1 MRVDRRD
8 LLKAGG
14 PILAALGLRG
24 ARAQDAVGLAEPA
37 EQSTMWYA
45 EQARVWEEALAV
57 GNGRLGAMVFGGVK
71 RERLQ
76 LNEDTLWSGGPYT
89 AVNPRARGSL
99 DQVRAL
105 IFAGRYAEAE
115 ALAARDLQSEPMRQM
130 SYQALGDLRI
140 DLDDINETDV
150 TEYRRSLDLDSAV
163 ATTRFVAGGRR
174 FTREVFASHPD
185 QLLVVR
191 VTADTPFDLS
201 VDIDSGLPVRARIE
215 GDVLVLSGH
224 NNADRGVPGAIRFE
238 ARTVLLADTGSVSA
252 DGDGLRATG
261 TTGAT
266 LLLAAATNVR
276 SPTDLSGDPA
286 ALTAQAIA
294 AGRNVPFRQLQQ
306 RHVEAHRALFRRVSI
321 DLGSD
326 GSARRPTDQ
335 RIRRG
340 GGAEDPA
347 LAALYFQFGRYLMIS
362 SSRPGTQPANLQGIW
377 NDRNQPPWGSKY
389 TLNINAE
396 MNYWP
401 VDSANLSECIEPFVR
416 MVEELAISGRA
427 TARDLYGARGWV
439 AHHNTDLWRTTS
451 PVDHARTG
459 IWPCGAAWLACQLWD
474 HWDVHRD
481 DAYLARIYP
490 VLRDAALFHLDT
502 LQRDPGSGYL
512 VTNPSNSPEN
522 AHPHGS
528 TLCAGPAMD
537 SQLLRDLFDR
547 AGDAA
552 RRLGRDAALRRSF
565 ARTREQLAPDRIG
578 AAGQLQEWQQ
588 DWDMAAPDLH
598 HRHVSHL
605 YALYPGQQI
614 DPDATPDLA
623 QAARRSL
630 EIRGDDATGWGLGW
644 RLNLWARLRDGDH
657 AHRILASLL
666 GPERTYPNLF
676 DAHPPFQIDG
686 NFGGTAGIIE
696 MLVQTRGDRLRLLPA
711 LPAAWPTGHLT
722 GVLQRGGC
730 AVDLRWRDGR
740 VIEATLTARAPLERT
755 IVTPHG
761 SAQVRLRRGEVR
773 VLRPEAF
780 TGA

>member
-1 MRVDRRD
+1 MRIDRRD

-14 PILAALGLRG
+14 PALAALGLRPV
-24 ARAQDAVGLAEPA
+24 RAQDAATPAAEPA

-45 EQARVWEEALAV
+45 EPARVWEEALAI

-76 LNEDTLWSGGPYT
+76 LNEDTLWSGGPYN
-89 AVNPRARGSL
+89 ALNPRARGSL
-99 DQVRAL
+99 EEVRAL
-105 IFAGRYAEAE
+105 IFAGRYEEAE

-130 SYQALGDLRI
+130 SYQSLGDLW
-140 DLDDINETDV
+140 LDIADINETDV
-150 TEYRRSLDLDSAV
+150 TEYRRTLDLDSAV

-174 FTREVFASHPD
+174 FVREVFSSHPD
-185 QLLVVR
+185 QVLVVR
-191 VTADTPFDLS
+191 ITGDAPFDLS
-201 VDIDSGLPVRARIE
+201 VGLGSGLPGDARTD
-215 GDVLVLSGH
+215 GDGLLLSGH
-224 NNADRGVPGAIRFE
+224 NNADRGVPGVIRFA
-238 ARTVLLADTGSVSA
+238 ARAVLLADG
-252 DGDGLRATG
+252 G
-261 TTGAT
+261 TTSATDDELHASGAGAVT

-276 SPTDLSGDPA
+276 SPTDLTGDPVA
-286 ALTAQAIA
+286 ITAQTGA
-294 AGRNVPFRQLQQ
+294 AARAVPFARLRQ
-306 RHVEAHRALFRRVSI
+306 RHVEAHQALFRRVSI
-321 DLGSD
+321 ALGSD
-326 GSARRPTDQ
+326 GSSRRPTDQ

-340 GGAEDPA
+340 GGVEDPA
-347 LAALYFQFGRYLMIS
+347 LAALYFQFGRYLMIA
-362 SSRPGTQPANLQGIW
+362 SSRPGTQAANLQGIW

-416 MVEELAISGRA
+416 MVEELAASGRK

-439 AHHNTDLWRTTS
+439 AHHNTDLWRTST

-474 HWDVHRD
+474 HWDWHRD
-481 DAYLARIYP
+481 DEYLARIYP

-502 LQRDPGSGYL
+502 LQRDPRSGFL

-537 SQLLRDLFDR
+537 TQLLRDLFDR

-552 RRLGRDAALRRSF
+552 RRLRQDAGLRRDW
-565 ARTREQLAPDRIG
+565 ARTRDQLAPDRIG
-578 AAGQLQEWQQ
+578 KAGQLQEWQE
-588 DWDMAAPDLH
+588 DWDMEAPDLH

-614 DPDATPDLA
+614 DPDATPALA

-644 RLNLWARLRDGDH
+644 RLNLWARLRDGAH
-657 AHRILASLL
+657 AHTILASLL

-696 MLVQTRGDRLRLLPA
+696 MLVQTRGDTLRLLPA
-711 LPAAWPTGHLT
+711 LPAQWPTGHIT

-730 AVDLRWRDGR
+730 AIDLEWRDGR
-740 VIEATLTARAPLERT
+740 VTQVRLTARVPLQRRV
-755 IVTPHG
+755 VTPHG
-761 SAQVRLRRGEVR
+761 SADVRLNAGETR
-773 VLRPEAF
+773 VMTTFA
-780 TGA
+780 